1 MMGASQNVSDK
12 IAGLHIGDTT
22 SMTRVIRSDDVLD
35 MAQISGDFN
44 PIHIDDEYAAKTRFG
59 RRIAHGLFCVGM
71 ISALLGTKL
80 PGLGT
85 VLVSEEIKYSSPVYL
100 DDEITASVTVENI
113 DPDKNRVGLSFLC
126 KNQKDKPVVSG
137 SAKVIVT

>member
-1 MMGASQNVSDK
+1 METNKSASEK
-12 IAGLHIGDTT
+12 IADLHIGDTA
-22 SMTRVIRSDDVLD
+22 SMIRVIRSDDVLN

-71 ISALLGTKL
+71 VSALLGTKL

-85 VLVSEEIKYSSPVYL
+85 VLVSEEFKYLSPVYL
-100 DDEITASVTVENI
+100 DDEITASVTVEKI
-113 DPDKNRVGLSFLC
+113 DSVKNKVELSFLC
-126 KNQKDKPVVSG
+126 VNQERKPVVSG